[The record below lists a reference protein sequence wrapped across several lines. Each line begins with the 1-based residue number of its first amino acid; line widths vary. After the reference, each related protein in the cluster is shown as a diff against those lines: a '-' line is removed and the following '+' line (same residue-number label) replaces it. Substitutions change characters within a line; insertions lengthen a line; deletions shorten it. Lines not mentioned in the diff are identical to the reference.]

1 MQPMRHVA
9 SLGPYVV
16 EAIIGSGGMGV
27 VYRGRHSVT
36 LGLAALK
43 TVQVDSAEH
52 LAAFRRE
59 VQVLAGLHHPG
70 IVRILDHGISD
81 GTPWYA
87 MDLVQGQPLSGML
100 RAPLPS
106 ETEVVTGT
114 MARSTADLREDAQ
127 RPSSATRLRVAQ
139 PSKPHE
145 AAPLPELLRVMRKVC
160 SALAFLHSHGLVHRD
175 LKPENIL
182 IEAGG
187 DPVLVDFGIVGQ
199 FGDSKGRE
207 VLTLT
212 RSAGTLAYMA
222 PEQASGLFIDARADL
237 FSLGCILYE
246 CIVGELPFGP
256 SGLYDASLPP
266 PAPPSKSVSDIVP
279 ELDELVM
286 GLLAQDPRERVGYAE
301 DVAAA
306 LDRVMSADE
315 AAPSAEMSEPAY
327 LYRPDFAGRG
337 GALERLTSRLGER
350 ASQKGGSLTLIS
362 GESGLGKTRLV
373 LELGARAVAAGTTVI
388 TGECKPVGA
397 VALDGGARAEP
408 LHPFRNFLLAVVD
421 ACRAGGKAV
430 SERLLAVHGGVLV
443 PFEPALGSLLADQAP
458 DPTPLEPE
466 LARARV
472 FAALAGLLEAFTL
485 ERPLSLL
492 LLIDDLQW
500 ADSLS
505 LEFLSGL
512 ARGQQRLACQIVAT
526 YRSEEVSDELA
537 ALVALPSVKNERLE
551 RFDRSAVSDMVSGM
565 LALPTPPQDWVAFLE
580 EESGGNPFFIA
591 EYLRAAI
598 SERLLTRSRAGRWAL
613 GSVDDGGSLR
623 ERLGLPATIG
633 DLVGRRL
640 AGLDHDARLTLQA
653 AAVLGREFDVALVA
667 ETAGIEPA
675 IVTAA
680 YARLRQRQIL
690 EDEASGESGFGH
702 DKLREIAYGLIEPQT
717 RSVLHGRAATALSAR
732 RARGEAR
739 VELGS
744 LGYHYA
750 QAGNAA
756 QAADYFEQAATL
768 ARAHHANRDA
778 IRLFRLALGE
788 LQKSTTPQAAAELG
802 AACRVSEAL
811 ADVLLLNGE
820 LADARGALD
829 FALSGTPPRERIAR
843 ARRRRL
849 LARTW
854 ERQHQHERAL
864 ALYAQAEQD
873 LGDPQQAS
881 VEVEEYWFEQVQIQI
896 QSAMD
901 LYFLSRVRELS
912 ALIERVRPVI
922 ELRGTPLQRAQFFQA
937 LLHMNIRR
945 DRYRIIPETLEFA
958 REALKGAERQSDVR
972 ELALAHCT
980 LAFALTLAGH
990 DADAEEHFRV
1000 GITGVE
1006 RVGDLALQARFHAYY
1021 AILHRRLGRVS
1032 ETRATAERTLEIA
1045 EKQGFN
1051 DYIGVAHAHLS
1062 WVAWQDRNDVEAPAA
1077 AALAAWNRLP
1087 AGYTYPLQR
1096 LARVPLAAHLTAEG
1110 RTDDALAQW
1119 ELLLDPAQCLLPD
1132 RLNEAIRA
1140 ALLGRATHGS
1150 ADEKTVADLSELAR
1164 GLRLL

>member
-1 MQPMRHVA
+1 MQPVRHVA

-36 LGLAALK
+36 RALAALK

-87 MDLVQGQPLSGML
+87 MDLVRGQPLSGML

-106 ETEVVTGT
+106 ETEVVTGSL
-114 MARSTADLREDAQ
+114 ARSTAGFSEDSQ
-127 RPSSATRLRVAQ
+127 RPSSVTRLRVAR
-139 PSKPHE
+139 PSEPHE
-145 AAPLPELLRVMRKVC
+145 GAPLAELLRVMRKVC

-246 CIVGELPFGP
+246 CIVGQLPFGP

-286 GLLAQDPRERVGYAE
+286 GLLATDPRERVGYAE

-306 LDRVMSADE
+306 LDRVMSDAP
-315 AAPSAEMSEPAY
+315 APSAEMSEPAY

-337 GALERLTSRLGER
+337 GALERLTSRFGER
-350 ASQKGGSLTLIS
+350 AAQKGGSLTFIS

-373 LELGARAVAAGTTVI
+373 LELGARAVATGTTVI

-430 SERLLAVHGGVLV
+430 SNRLLAVHGAVLV
-443 PFEPALGSLLADQAP
+443 PFEPALGSLLDGQAP

-505 LEFLSGL
+505 LEFLSSL
-512 ARGQQRLACQIVAT
+512 AQGQQRLACQIVAT

-537 ALVALPSVKNERLE
+537 ALVALPSVSNERLE

-565 LALPTPPQDWVAFLE
+565 LALPEPPQDWVAFLE

-613 GSVDDGGSLR
+613 GSVGEGGSLR
-623 ERLGLPATIG
+623 DRLGLPATIG

-640 AGLDHDARLTLQA
+640 AGLDHEARLTLQA

-702 DKLREIAYGLIEPQT
+702 DKLREIAYGLIEHEV
-717 RSVLHGRAATALSAR
+717 RGVLHGRAAAALSAR

-739 VELGS
+739 VELGT
-744 LGYHYA
+744 LGYHHA

-788 LQKSTTPQAAAELG
+788 LQKSPTPQAAAELG

-811 ADVLLLNGE
+811 ADVLFLNGE
-820 LADARGALD
+820 LDDARGALD
-829 FALSGTPPRERIAR
+829 FTLRGTPPGQRIAR

-854 ERQHQHERAL
+854 ERQHQHEQAL

-873 LGDPQQAS
+873 LGEPQQAPA
-881 VEVEEYWFEQVQIQI
+881 EVEEYWFEQVQIQI

-901 LYFLSRVRELS
+901 LYFLSRVTELS

-958 REALKGAERQSDVR
+958 REALKAAERQSDIR

-990 DADAEEHFRV
+990 DADAEGHFQV
-1000 GITGVE
+1000 GIAGVE
-1006 RVGDLALQARFHAYY
+1006 RVGDLALQARFLAYY
-1021 AILHRRLGRVS
+1021 AILHRRLGRVA
-1032 ETRATAERTLEIA
+1032 ETRATAERALEIA

-1062 WVAWQDRNDVEAPAA
+1062 WVAWQGGSAVVAPAA
-1077 AALAAWNRLP
+1077 AALDAWNRLP
-1087 AGYTYPLQR
+1087 AGYTYPLQW
-1096 LARVPLAAHLTAEG
+1096 LARSPLAAHFTANG
-1110 RTDDALAQW
+1110 RTDDALVQW
-1119 ELLLDPAQCLLPD
+1119 ELLLDPTQCLLPD
-1132 RLNEAIRA
+1132 RLSEAIRA
-1140 ALLGRATHGS
+1140 ALLDRAARGS
-1150 ADEKTVADLSELAR
+1150 ADEKAVAGLSELAR
-1164 GLRLL
+1164 ELRLL